1 MTPTMMGPE
10 MSPTFK
16 ARLARRMLPWLLSIP
31 LALAGAAHAQS
42 RLVAPLAHGD
52 PFPVVPAPPVNPVPP
67 VPPPAPFDPAPIV
80 HDAPAAPVPP
90 VNPAPAMAPGLVE
103 PVRVALMPGA
113 RLLVSEYRTQ
123 TIKILD
129 QRDLSVQWSLQVA
142 GNPVAVAWGQD
153 RIFVGNETA
162 GRVEAYSFFGR
173 LMTTYGAPGSILLP
187 NAVAIDPE
195 SSRVMVLDS
204 FEKVVKVFAL
214 DGTFLYPLTQA
225 GALENPSAMSF
236 DAARR
241 LLLVSDFGGFSDN
254 MFGKPS
260 ASVRYFDLNGNEQIR
275 FNGVSARPQGLGVDG
290 FGHLYVVDS
299 YESQVQVLDAA
310 SGALL
315 GLLGA
320 PGAGP
325 GTLNLPLDVVYSP
338 GTDKLYVTDNQ
349 NGRIA
354 SFDRW
359 VAP

>member
-1 MTPTMMGPE
+1 
-10 MSPTFK
+10 MSTTFK
-16 ARLARRMLPWLLSIP
+16 ARLARRAVPWLLWMPVLVCTAAYADSKSGERES
-31 LALAGAAHAQS
+31 GAQASQ
-42 RLVAPLAHGD
+42 
-52 PFPVVPAPPVNPVPP
+52 
-67 VPPPAPFDPAPIV
+67 
-80 HDAPAAPVPP
+80 AAPTRETESDREHKQR
-90 VNPAPAMAPGLVE
+90 LVE
-103 PVRVALMPGA
+103 PVRIALMPGA
-113 RLLVSEYRTQ
+113 RLLVSDFRAEAVHVVRE
-123 TIKILD
+123 
-129 QRDLSVQWSLQVA
+129 RDLAVQRTIGVD
-142 GNPVAVAWGQD
+142 GNPVAVAWGAG
-153 RIFVGNETA
+153 RIFVGNETK
-162 GRVEAYSFFGR
+162 GRVEAYNLGGR
-173 LMTTYGAPGSILLP
+173 LLTTYGAPGSILLP

-254 MFGKPS
+254 MFKKPT
-260 ASVRYFDLNGNEQIR
+260 ASVRYFDLNGTEQIR
-275 FNGVSARPQGLGVDG
+275 FNGLSARPQGLSADG

-320 PGAGP
+320 PGTGP
-325 GTLNLPLDVVYSP
+325 GALNLPLDVVYSP

>member
-1 MTPTMMGPE
+1 
-10 MSPTFK
+10 MSITYK
-16 ARLARRMLPWLLSIP
+16 TRLIRQMLPWLLWIP
-31 LALAGAAHAQS
+31 LLLAGPAYAEAGIA
-42 RLVAPLAHGD
+42 APLTRGD
-52 PFPVVPAPPVNPVPP
+52 PFIP
-67 VPPPAPFDPAPIV
+67 
-80 HDAPAAPVPP
+80 APVPP
-90 VNPAPAMAPGLVE
+90 VNPAPPVPPPVVNPPPVLRGAPVPSTPVVPVDPAPVATPRLVE
-103 PVRVALMPGA
+103 PVRLALMPGA

-129 QRDLSVQWSLQVA
+129 QRDLSVQWSLPVA
-142 GNPVAVAWGQD
+142 GNPVAVAWGEG

-162 GRVEAYSFFGR
+162 GRVEAYNFYGR

-187 NAVAIDPE
+187 NAVVFDAE

-204 FEKVVKVFAL
+204 FEKVIKVFAL
-214 DGTFLYPLTQA
+214 DGTFLYPLTQT

-260 ASVRYFDLNGNEQIR
+260 ASVRYFDLSGTEQIR
-275 FNGVSARPQGLGVDG
+275 FNGLSARPQGLGVDG
-290 FGHLYVVDS
+290 SGHLYVVDS

-310 SGALL
+310 SGAPL
-315 GLLGA
+315 GLLSA
-320 PGAGP
+320 PGN
-325 GTLNLPLDVVYSP
+325 LNLPLDVVYSP
-338 GTDKLYVTDNQ
+338 GTNKLYVTDNQ